1 MNTTVIGVDTG
12 GTFTD
17 FIYHSGGR
25 WVVHKTLSTPDDPSR
40 AVLEGLESIAPEFLT
55 HRVESRFAGPPGEAF
70 NRVKVVHGSTV
81 ATNAVLER
89 KGVKTAI
96 ITNAGFE
103 DVIEIGRQNRDQLY
117 NLFYRRPQTV
127 VPAHLRFGVPARM
140 DASGKEVRPLDL
152 EALSSI
158 KIRLKELQV
167 QSVAVCFLFSY
178 LNPEHEQAVYRE
190 LADLQIPFSLSHCIL
205 PEFREFER
213 LSTTVVNAYVAPKM
227 SGYLQRIQDRLHPGP
242 LRIMQSNGG
251 SISAAQ
257 AMQEP
262 VRTILSGPAGGVVG
276 ALETAKRAGFE
287 KIITLDMGGTS
298 TDVCLINKGLPLS
311 TETCLSG
318 FPLKVP
324 MLDIHTV
331 GAGGGSISRL
341 DAGGALK
348 VGPESAGSG
357 PGPICYG
364 RGKEITVTDA
374 HLFLG
379 RLQSDRFLG
388 GGMLLDRKRL
398 DAAFEE
404 LSGRAG
410 IGPMDLAQGI
420 LAVADTNMERAIRVI
435 SVEKGFDPRE
445 FTLVS
450 FGGAGGLHCAELAR
464 MLSIPR
470 VLVPANPGVLSAM
483 GMVLADVIK
492 DYSRTVML
500 EHGKNSGGRLQELFV
515 PLEEQARADMLKE
528 GFEQTAVSLQKSLD
542 MRYLGQS
549 FEIMVPWRPG
559 EDPGAGF
566 EELHRQKYGYIHQG
580 RDMEVVSLRLRAAG
594 TPAKPALQTPAP
606 GDEQISDKAFYAQTQ
621 VYFEGGFVSAPVLD
635 RNELLPGNGFA
646 GPAVITEYTSTVF
659 VPPFARARVDSWGN
673 IVLDILDAT
682 DKAA

>member
-1 MNTTVIGVDTG
+1 M
-12 GTFTD
+12 
-17 FIYHSGGR
+17 
-25 WVVHKTLSTPDDPSR
+25 VHKTLSTPDDPSR
-40 AVLEGLESIAPEFLT
+40 AVLEGLEHIAPEGRT
-55 HRVESRFAGPPGEAF
+55 HPVESHFAGPPGAAF

-89 KGVKTAI
+89 KGVRTAI

-117 NLFYRRPQTV
+117 NLFYRRPRTV
-127 VPAHLRFGVPARM
+127 VPPGLRFGIPARM
-140 DASGKEVRPLDL
+140 DASGKVIQPMDMEV
-152 EALSSI
+152 LSSI

-178 LNPEHEQAVYRE
+178 LNPEHEQMVYRE
-190 LADLQIPFSLSHCIL
+190 LAECKIPVSLSHCIL

-227 SGYLQRIQDRLHPGP
+227 SGYLQRIQDRLHPAP

-251 SISAAQ
+251 SISAGQ

-276 ALETAKRAGFE
+276 AVETAKRAGLE

-298 TDVCLINKGLPLS
+298 TDVCLMDKALPLS

-331 GAGGGSISRL
+331 GAGGGSIARL
-341 DAGGALK
+341 DIGGALK
-348 VGPESAGSG
+348 VGPESAGSD

-364 RGKEITVTDA
+364 RGSEITVTDA

-379 RLQSDRFLG
+379 RLQADRFLG
-388 GGMLLDRKRL
+388 GGMTLDRKSL

-410 IGPMDLAQGI
+410 LEPMELAQGI
-420 LAVADTNMERAIRVI
+420 LSVADTSMERAIRVI
-435 SVEKGFDPRE
+435 SVEKGFDPRD
-445 FTLVS
+445 FILVS

-464 MLSIPR
+464 MLSMPR

-483 GMVLADVIK
+483 GMVLADVIR

-500 EHGKNSGGRLQELFV
+500 EHGKASRGRLQELFG
-515 PLEEQARADMLKE
+515 PLEEQARAEMLKE
-528 GFEQTAVSLQKSLD
+528 GFNEKSLSLHRSLD
-542 MRYLGQS
+542 MRYQGQS
-549 FEIMVPWRPG
+549 FEIMVPWRLG
-559 EDPGAGF
+559 QDPGDGF

-594 TPAKPALQTPAP
+594 TPAKPALQPCTP
-606 GDEQISDKAFYAQTQ
+606 GDEQVSDKTFSGQTQ
-621 VYFEGGFVSAPVLD
+621 LYFEGGFVSAPVLD

-673 IVLDILDAT
+673 IVIDIQDAT
-682 DKAA
+682 DKAGQSKRTDGE

>member
-1 MNTTVIGVDTG
+1 M
-12 GTFTD
+12 
-17 FIYHSGGR
+17 
-25 WVVHKTLSTPDDPSR
+25 HKALSTPDDPSR
-40 AVLEGLESIAPEFLT
+40 AVLEGLESIAGHE
-55 HRVESRFAGPPGEAF
+55 
-70 NRVKVVHGSTV
+70 NDQVVHGSTV

-89 KGVKTAI
+89 KGVKIAI

-117 NLFYRRPQTV
+117 NLFYRRPLAV
-127 VPAHLRFGVPARM
+127 VPARLRFGVSARM
-140 DASGKEVRPLDL
+140 DASGKEVQSLDQ

-158 KIRLKELQV
+158 KTSLKELQV

-178 LNPEHEQAVYRE
+178 LNAEHEQAVYDALE
-190 LADLQIPFSLSHCIL
+190 DLHIPVSLSHCIL

-227 SGYLQRIQDRLHPGP
+227 SGYLQRIQDRLHPAS

-251 SISAAQ
+251 SISAGQ

-276 ALETAKRAGFE
+276 AVETAKKAGFE

-298 TDVCLINKGLPLS
+298 TDTCLIDKTLPLS

-331 GAGGGSISRL
+331 GAGGGSIARL
-341 DAGGALK
+341 DPGGALK
-348 VGPESAGSG
+348 VGPESAGSD

-364 RGKEITVTDA
+364 RGTEITVTDA

-379 RLQSDRFLG
+379 RLQADRFLG
-388 GGMLLDRKRL
+388 GDMSLDRENL
-398 DAAFEE
+398 DKAFEE
-404 LSGRAG
+404 LSGRSG
-410 IGPMDLAQGI
+410 LEPLQLAEGI
-420 LAVADTNMERAIRVI
+420 LSVADTNMERAIRVI

-470 VLVPANPGVLSAM
+470 VLVPANPGVLSAL

-500 EHGKNSGGRLQELFV
+500 RREGASRGRLQELFG
-515 PLEEQARADMLKE
+515 PLEEQARAEMLHE
-528 GFEQTAVSLQKSLD
+528 GFDEKIVSLQSYLD
-542 MRYLGQS
+542 VRYQGQS
-549 FEIMVPWRPG
+549 FEIMVPWHFG
-559 EDPGAGF
+559 EDPGDGF

-580 RDMEVVSLRLRAAG
+580 RDMEVVSLRLRAVG
-594 TPAKPALQTPAP
+594 TPAKPALQPCPP
-606 GDEQISDKAFYAQTQ
+606 GDAQVSRKALHGQTQ
-621 VYFEGGFVSAPVLD
+621 VYFEGGLISAHILD
-635 RNELLPGNGFA
+635 RNELIPGNRFE

-659 VPPFARARVDSWGN
+659 VPPFARARVDEWGN
-673 IVLDILDAT
+673 IVLSILDT
-682 DKAA
+682 DKTDENQ